1 MVYDGVEGS
10 KDIVL
15 GILCLDGVFEIDY
28 QLDVSMVIVQFIG
41 FESSLYG
48 IMKFEMV
55 VGIELEK

>member
-10 KDIVL
+10 EDIVS
-15 GILCLDGVFEIDY
+15 GILRSDGVFEIDY
-28 QLDVSMVIVQFIG
+28 QLDVSIVIVQFIG

>member
-10 KDIVL
+10 EDIVL
-15 GILCLDGVFEIDY
+15 GILRLDGVFEIDY
-28 QLDVSMVIVQFIG
+28 QLDVSTVIVQFIG

>member
-10 KDIVL
+10 EDIVL
-15 GILCLDGVFEIDY
+15 GILRSDGVFEIDY
-28 QLDVSMVIVQFIG
+28 QLDVSIVIVQFIG